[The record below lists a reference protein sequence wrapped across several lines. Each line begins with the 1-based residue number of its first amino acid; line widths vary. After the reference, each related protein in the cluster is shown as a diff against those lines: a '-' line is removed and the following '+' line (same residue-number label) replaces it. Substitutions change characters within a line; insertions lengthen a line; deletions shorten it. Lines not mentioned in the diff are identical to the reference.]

1 MLPCDVLMGLKVM
14 QNVLLIA
21 PNTQLGVIFKV
32 GAAELM
38 LIYSSL
44 SMVKMQ
50 RKTERA
56 AKVEITKL

>member
-44 SMVKMQ
+44 FMVNAEKN
-50 RKTERA
+50 
-56 AKVEITKL
+56 